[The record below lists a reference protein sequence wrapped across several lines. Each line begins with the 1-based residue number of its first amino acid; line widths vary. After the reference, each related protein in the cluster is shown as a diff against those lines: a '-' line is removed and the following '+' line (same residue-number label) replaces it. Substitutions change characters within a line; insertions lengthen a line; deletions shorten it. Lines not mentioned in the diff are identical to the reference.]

1 MQFSMNI
8 IMGVLG
14 HGEYERLAKAN
25 ADLLNAT
32 QPYRGAEGGILMPD
46 NWQDL

>member
-8 IMGVLG
+8 IMGALG

-32 QPYRGAEGGILMPD
+32 QPDRGAEGGILMPD